1 MSSDN
6 LKKLQRTEDEA
17 SMAKLNVILIG
28 ILVVMFAAS
37 GVYAFIGYSGNEAM
51 STHYM
56 TEQKWSDS
64 SCSGC
69 HVGMYEQVS
78 ESYHVEQD
86 LKKWSS
92 IMEYGVDADSIDD
105 DSMAVTYGMVHP
117 GGGYMAD
124 YGVDI
129 DCMICH
135 EQVGGYDFE
144 ARAESISSGDF
155 ENANEAAIEESR
167 AELQKEPLYVAS
179 YVLDVLAP
187 LPLVTEVHDEVN
199 GAPGKALC
207 GSNCHTVDVA
217 TTAVAW
223 TLEDSASYDVHDA
236 VDCQECHET
245 EEHQIGS
252 REYLFASESVHM
264 ETEAGVKD
272 CDSSGCHEGISHGGM
287 ADAHLEFLSCESC
300 HIPSL
305 PGSDVTGTPVIKEFS
320 WANGV
325 REDVVYDSEF
335 APTLGWS
342 EGVYYD
348 LLPTG
353 QDREEG
359 SVLKPF
365 NIITGIWWDEGIDS
379 NVLADPDNSSSVG
392 NPIAP
397 VDVLN
402 ADADNDGAITEDE
415 LRSYDGDIDGNPD
428 YPNAVLR
435 HVEMYYQVSHNIV
448 SSSVGLAEPLECA
461 DCHGVSASDTLQNV
475 HFGDTLKDCSECH
488 DLVPVINWKSLGYD
502 SDPAETDPPT
512 DFSAKTIGV
521 TIPGAKPTEVERE
534 PAF

>member
-1 MSSDN
+1 
-6 LKKLQRTEDEA
+6 
-17 SMAKLNVILIG
+17 MAKLNVILIG

-37 GVYAFIGYSGNEAM
+37 GVYAFIGYSGNGAM
-51 STHYM
+51 SAHYM

-69 HVGMYEQVS
+69 HVGMYEEVS
-78 ESYHVEQD
+78 ESYHVGQD

-92 IMEYGVDADSIDD
+92 IMEYGVAVDGIDEDAMS
-105 DSMAVTYGMVHP
+105 VTYGQVHP

-144 ARAESISSGDF
+144 ARAERIAAGDF

-167 AELQKEPLYVAS
+167 AELQKEPLYMAG

-187 LPLVTEVHDEVN
+187 VPLVTEIHDEVN

-207 GSNCHTVDVA
+207 GSNCHTGDIA

-223 TLEDSASYDVHDA
+223 TLEDSAYYDVHDN

-245 EEHQIGS
+245 EEHKIGS
-252 REYLFASESVHM
+252 REYLFASGPTHM

-272 CDSSGCHEGISHGGM
+272 CDSSGCHEDISHGGM
-287 ADAHLEFLSCESC
+287 VDAHLDFLSCESC

-325 REDVVYDSEF
+325 REDVTYDSEF
-335 APTLGWS
+335 TPTLAWS

-348 LLPTG
+348 LLPIA
-353 QDREEG
+353 QEREED

-365 NIITGIWWDEGIDS
+365 NIINGIWWDEGTD
-379 NVLADPDNSSSVG
+379 VDVFADPDNSSLIG
-392 NPIAP
+392 TPIVPA
-397 VDVLN
+397 DVLS
-402 ADADNDGAITEDE
+402 ADADNDGDVTEDE
-415 LRSYDGDIDGNPD
+415 LRSYDGDMDGSPD

-435 HVEMYYQVSHNIV
+435 HVDMYYQVSHNIV

-461 DCHGVSASDTLQNV
+461 DCHGASASDTLQNV
-475 HFGDTLKDCSECH
+475 HFGDSIKDCSECH

-502 SDPAETDPPT
+502 SDPAETNPPT
-512 DFSAKTIGV
+512 DFSANTISV

>member
-1 MSSDN
+1 
-6 LKKLQRTEDEA
+6 
-17 SMAKLNVILIG
+17 MAKLNVILVG
-28 ILVVMFAAS
+28 ILVVMFAAA
-37 GVYAFIGYSGNEAM
+37 GVYAFIGYSGNEAL
-51 STHYM
+51 SAHYM

-69 HVGMYEQVS
+69 HVGVYEEVS

-92 IMEYGVDADSIDD
+92 IMEYGVDVDSIDVD
-105 DSMAVTYGMVHP
+105 TMAVTYGQVHP

-144 ARAESISSGDF
+144 ARAESIASGDF
-155 ENANEAAIEESR
+155 ANANEAAIEESR

-199 GAPGKALC
+199 GAPSKALC
-207 GSNCHTVDVA
+207 GSNCHTGDVA

-245 EEHQIGS
+245 EEHQIGG
-252 REYLFASESVHM
+252 RAYLFESESIH
-264 ETEAGVKD
+264 EAQSGVLD

-287 ADAHLEFLSCESC
+287 VDAHLEFISCESC
-300 HIPSL
+300 HIPAL
-305 PGSDVTGTPVIKEFS
+305 PGSDVTGTPVIREFS

-325 REDVVYDSEF
+325 REDVIYDSMF
-335 APTLGWS
+335 TPTLSWS

-348 LLPTG
+348 QLPTA
-353 QDREEG
+353 QERENH

-365 NIITGIWWDEGIDS
+365 NMITGIWWDEGVDQD
-379 NVLADPDNSSSVG
+379 VLANPDNSPSIG

-397 VDVLN
+397 SDVLS
-402 ADADNDGAITEDE
+402 ADTDNDGVITEGE
-415 LRSYDGDIDGNPD
+415 IRSYDGNMDETPD
-428 YPNAVLR
+428 YPNAILR
-435 HVEMYYQVSHNIV
+435 HVVMYYQVSHNIA
-448 SSSVGLAEPLECA
+448 SSGIGLADPLECA

-475 HFGDTLKDCSECH
+475 HFGDRAQDCSDCH
-488 DLVPVINWKSLGYD
+488 DIVPVINWKLIGYD
-502 SDPAETDPPT
+502 KDPAETDPPT
-512 DFSAKTIGV
+512 DFSTKTIEV